1 MRRYS
6 GTRPRT
12 TLTSASVEP
21 IDTVVLDA
29 SVAINLLGTGVSRD
43 ILSVVPWRVVME
55 RRARN
60 EIRRHPIAG
69 CDHAAEL
76 HAWEINDWAGTV
88 SLRTDMR
95 QTFDALTS
103 GSLIRTLDDGEAATI
118 AYAVGDSE
126 RTVPVIDEKKA
137 TKIFQQRWPNRRL
150 LETADIFRALVEA
163 ELVSKR
169 FASDAVYSALTHARM
184 HVSHRMRPW
193 VLDLIGRSRAAACPS
208 LGRSA

>member
-1 MRRYS
+1 M
-6 GTRPRT
+6 
-12 TLTSASVEP
+12 TSASVEP
-21 IDTVVLDA
+21 IDAVVLDA

-43 ILSVVPWRVVME
+43 ILSVVPWRVVVE

-60 EIRRHPIAG
+60 EIRRHPIDG
-69 CDHAAEL
+69 CDHPAEL
-76 HAWEINDWAGTV
+76 HAWEVNGWAKMV

-95 QTFDALTS
+95 QTFNELTS
-103 GSLIRTLDDGEAATI
+103 GSLIKTLDDGEAATI
-118 AYAVGDSE
+118 AYAVEDSE

-163 ELVSKR
+163 ALVSKR
-169 FASDAVYSALTHARM
+169 FASDAVYSALTHTRM

-193 VLDLIGRSRAAACPS
+193 VLDLIGSSRAAACPS

>member
-1 MRRYS
+1 M
-6 GTRPRT
+6 
-12 TLTSASVEP
+12 TSASGDP

-29 SVAINLLGTGVSRD
+29 SVAINLLGTGVARD
-43 ILSVVPWRVVME
+43 ILSVVPWRVVIE
-55 RRARN
+55 RRAHR
-60 EIRRHPIAG
+60 EIRRHPIGG

-76 HAWEINDWAGTV
+76 RAWELNGRAGTV
-88 SLRTDMR
+88 SLRADMR
-95 QTFDALTS
+95 QTFNELTS

-118 AYAVGDSE
+118 AYALGDSE

-137 TKIFQQRWPNRRL
+137 TKIFQQRWPNRQL
-150 LETADIFRALVEA
+150 LETADIFQALVEA
-163 ELVSKR
+163 GLVSKR

-193 VLDLIGRSRAAACPS
+193 VLDLIGSSRASACPS

>member
-1 MRRYS
+1 M
-6 GTRPRT
+6 
-12 TLTSASVEP
+12 TSASVDA
-21 IDTVVLDA
+21 IDTVVIDA

-43 ILSVVPWRVVME
+43 ILSVVPWRVVIE
-55 RRARN
+55 RRAHR
-60 EIRRHPIAG
+60 EIRRHPIDG

-76 HAWEINDWAGTV
+76 HAWEVNGWARTV
-88 SLRTDMR
+88 SLQADMR
-95 QTFDALTS
+95 RTFDALTS

-193 VLDLIGRSRAAACPS
+193 VLDLIGSSRAAACPS

>member
-1 MRRYS
+1 M
-6 GTRPRT
+6 
-12 TLTSASVEP
+12 TSASVEA

-29 SVAINLLGTGVSRD
+29 SVAINLLGTGVSQD
-43 ILSVVPWRVVME
+43 VLSVVPWRVVIE
-55 RRARN
+55 RRAHR
-60 EIRRHPIAG
+60 EIRRHPIDG

-76 HAWEINDWAGTV
+76 PKWELNDWVGTV
-88 SLRTDMR
+88 SLRADMR
-95 QTFDALTS
+95 QAFNELTT
-103 GSLIRTLDDGEAATI
+103 GSLIKTLDDGEAATI

-137 TKIFQQRWPNRRL
+137 TKIFQQRWPNRQL

-163 ELVSKR
+163 GLVSKR

-193 VLDLIGRSRAAACPS
+193 VLDLIGISRAAACPS

>member
-1 MRRYS
+1 MRR
-6 GTRPRT
+6 RT
-12 TLTSASVEP
+12 ALTSASVDA
-21 IDTVVLDA
+21 IDTAVLDA
-29 SVAINLLGTGVSRD
+29 SVAINLLGTGVSEE
-43 ILSVVPWRVVME
+43 ILSVVPWHVVIE
-55 RRARN
+55 RRAHR

-69 CDHAAEL
+69 RDHAAEL
-76 HAWEINDWAGTV
+76 HAWELNGWAGMV
-88 SLRTDMR
+88 SLRADMR
-95 QTFDALTS
+95 QAFEELTS
-103 GSLIRTLDDGEAATI
+103 GSLIKTLDDGEAATI

-150 LETADIFRALVEA
+150 LETADIFRSLVEA

-184 HVSHRMRPW
+184 HVSHQMRPW
-193 VLDLIGRSRAAACPS
+193 VLDLIGSSRAAACPS